1 VTRWQSGVRQHAQ
14 ILERLEAEAKA
25 EDAGIFLL
33 KTRVPQ
39 AAALAEALVR
49 GDVPTIKEKYGKM
62 MPILNQLVQELK
74 GVLHV

>member
-1 VTRWQSGVRQHAQ
+1 LVTRWQSGVRQHAQ

-25 EDAGIFLL
+25 EDAGIL